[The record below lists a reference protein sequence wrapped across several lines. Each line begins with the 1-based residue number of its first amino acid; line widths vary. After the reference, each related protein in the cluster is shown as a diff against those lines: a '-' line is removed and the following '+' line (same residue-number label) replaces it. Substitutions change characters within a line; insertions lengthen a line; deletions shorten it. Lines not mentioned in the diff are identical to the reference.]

1 MCGIA
6 GLYSFRSG
14 RPVACDEVGAM
25 ADRMA
30 HRGPDDSGVFTDGPL
45 GLAHRRLTILD
56 TSRRG
61 RGPMATPDGAVTITY
76 NGEVYNFL
84 ELKKELEA
92 SGCSFRTKTD
102 TEVLL
107 RLYQERGD
115 SFLTLLNGMFAFA
128 LWDRPRRRLLLAR
141 DRLGIKPLYYTWT
154 ADGIA
159 FASEI
164 KALLTVPGVRAE
176 VDPEMLDAYMSVGY
190 VPTERTMFRGIHK
203 LQPGWAMRIEGGR
216 AELFQYW
223 DLDPKPQPMSEAECL
238 EEVTALLTDAVRLQ
252 LRSDV
257 PLGVFLSGGVDSS
270 AVVALMHEL
279 GVTDIETFT
288 VAYDFGPQFDETRYA
303 RQVAEKF
310 HTRHHEVYVTPAEF
324 RDFIPSLVDHMEEP
338 VTEAAAISL
347 YKVARLARERVV
359 VVLSGEGSDEVF
371 GGYPIYS
378 YMQALERYRRV
389 PAALRNGLINPL
401 LERMGGKWGKYTHLS
416 RLPLPE
422 RYAGVSFYESPGK
435 EALYL
440 PEVRNSFNGSA
451 MPGLIARY
459 YEKTEGRDAI
469 SRMMGLDVK
478 SWLVD
483 DLLVKADKMTMAC
496 SLELR
501 VPFLDHRLV
510 ELGARIPAA
519 LKVRGFTTK
528 YILKK
533 AMEPYLPREILYR
546 PKMGFPTPL
555 AHMFKGEM
563 KGYVAD
569 VLGSERSL
577 DRGYFRPEEV
587 RRLVAEHLSGAR
599 DHHRVL
605 WQLLVLEEW
614 HRRFVD
620 GEGALTPRPDRAAAP
635 DSPTAS
641 ASA

>member
-6 GLYSFRSG
+6 GLYCFRSG
-14 RPVACDEVGAM
+14 RPVGCDEVTAM
-25 ADRMA
+25 AARIV
-30 HRGPDDSGVFTDGPL
+30 HRGPDDEGIFTDGSL

-61 RGPMATPDGAVTITY
+61 RQPMATRDGAFTITY

-84 ELKKELEA
+84 ELKEDLAARGHE
-92 SGCSFRTKTD
+92 FRTKTD

-107 RLYQERGD
+107 HLYEEHGDAFLER
-115 SFLTLLNGMFAFA
+115 LNGMFAFA
-128 LWDRPRRRLLLAR
+128 LWDRSRRRLLLAR

-164 KALLTVPGVRAE
+164 KALLAVPGVRAE

-190 VPTERTMFRGIHK
+190 VPTERTMFRGIQK
-203 LQPGWAMRIEGGR
+203 LQPGWAMKIEDGR

-223 DLDPKPQPMSEAECL
+223 DLDPKPQAMSEADCV
-238 EEVTALLTDAVRLQ
+238 EEVTALLRDAVRLQ

-279 GVTDIETFT
+279 GVRDIETFT

-310 HTRHHEVYVTPAEF
+310 HTRHHEVYVTPGEF
-324 RDFIPSLVDHMEEP
+324 RDFIPTLVDHMEEP
-338 VTEAAAISL
+338 VTESAAVSL
-347 YKVARLARERVV
+347 YKVSRLARERVV

-378 YMQALERYRRV
+378 YMQALERYRRI
-389 PAALRNGLINPL
+389 PAPLRNGVINPL
-401 LERMGGKWGKYTHLS
+401 LERLGGKWGKYTHLS
-416 RLPLPE
+416 RLPLTE

-435 EALYL
+435 EALYR
-440 PEVRNSFNGSA
+440 PEVRKLFNGSA
-451 MPGLIARY
+451 MPGLVARY

-483 DLLVKADKMTMAC
+483 DLLIKADKMTMAC

-510 ELGARIPAA
+510 ELGARIPAR
-519 LKVRGFTTK
+519 LKVRGLTTK

-533 AMEPYLPREILYR
+533 AMEPYLPKEILYR

-563 KGYVAD
+563 KEYVAD
-569 VLGSERSL
+569 VLGSERAM

-587 RRLVAEHLSGAR
+587 RRLVGEHLAGTR

-614 HRRFVD
+614 HRKFID
-620 GEGALTPRPDRAAAP
+620 GDLPVGLAPVPPVQDFTQRP
-635 DSPTAS
+635 
-641 ASA
+641 